1 MSWNKVSNSFE
12 YFIDR
17 SIIPDKPQ
25 VALEAV
31 KLMAAVCL
39 VPPDGHDATLEAITE
54 AAEIKDLE
62 RFQLIVQG
70 LLICNNEP
78 LRVACMTL
86 INAIISSPEDLDF
99 RLHLRNGL

>member
-31 KLMAAVCL
+31 KKLMAAVCF
-39 VPPDGHDATLEAITE
+39 VPPDGHDATLEAITD

-70 LLICNNEP
+70 VVSILLYFS
-78 LRVACMTL
+78 L
-86 INAIISSPEDLDF
+86 F
-99 RLHLRNGL
+99 

>member
-1 MSWNKVSNSFE
+1 MNKVSNTFE
-12 YFIDR
+12 YFIPR

-39 VPPDGHDATLEAITE
+39 VPPDGHDATLEAITD

-70 LLICNNEP
+70 C
-78 LRVACMTL
+78 A
-86 INAIISSPEDLDF
+86 F
-99 RLHLRNGL
+99 

>member
-17 SIIPDKPQ
+17 SVIPDKPQ

-31 KLMAAVCL
+31 KLMAAVCF
-39 VPPDGHDATLEAITE
+39 VPPDGHDATLEAITDQ
-54 AAEIKDLE
+54 EIKDLE

-70 LLICNNEP
+70 AVP
-78 LRVACMTL
+78 
-86 INAIISSPEDLDF
+86 INSYFSSILQAEKA
-99 RLHLRNGL
+99 